1 VKKRV
6 DARIKGQALQ
16 ALLDAA
22 PMELP
27 KSLVEM
33 ETQQLVERAAADL
46 QARGVK
52 PEAAAAQSASFEG
65 AAKRRVALGLII
77 AELARAETCSEARRG
92 AGYRRAG
99 GAVLRESRRGS
110 KMVLY
115 AAATLSEMEGVALEA
130 NVVKW
135 VLSKAKA
142 VDKPVSFD
150 ELMGSGA

>member
-1 VKKRV
+1 KRV
-6 DARIKGQALQ
+6 DARIKGRALQ

-52 PEAAAAQSASFEG
+52 PEQLPLNPASVEG

-77 AELARAETCSEARRG
+77 AELSRAENLQPKPGEVRAIVEQEAQSYERP
-92 AGYRRAG
+92 AE
-99 GAVLRESRRGS
+99 V
-110 KMVLY
+110 VQWLY
-115 AAATLSEMEGVALEA
+115 VQPKRL
-130 NVVKW
+130 
-135 VLSKAKA
+135 
-142 VDKPVSFD
+142 
-150 ELMGSGA
+150 